1 MAASRRPTLADVARE
16 VGVSAKTVSR
26 VLNEDGPASP
36 ETRKQVLAAVAK
48 LGFQP
53 NLMARNI
60 RVGGP
65 DTTIGLVIPDLANPF
80 FGAVARSIE
89 DTVRDRGLTLLM
101 GSSADDPDRERALTD
116 KFLARRVS
124 ALMVVPSVGADH
136 SHLKTHRTTG
146 LPVVFLDRPGVG
158 LATDS
163 VVSSNRVGAREGV
176 AHLVAH
182 GHRRIGFVGDLPVK
196 LYTRRERLAG
206 YREALQEAGLPA
218 DRALIA
224 NAHDRHAASAATA
237 QLLALPDPPTALFAG
252 NNIVALGIVGELA
265 RSKRKDVAL
274 VAFDDV
280 ELAGA
285 LDPALT
291 VVAQD
296 PEEIGRAA
304 AATALARMDG
314 DRTRSRT
321 VTVPT
326 RLIVRGSGELP
337 LDDTTESCAKGRSSF
352 PGPPSPARTSRSR
365 LGSSPAARS

>member
-1 MAASRRPTLADVARE
+1 MAASRRPTLADVALE

-26 VLNEDGPASP
+26 VLNEDGPVSAQ
-36 ETRKQVLAAVAK
+36 TREQVLAAVAR

-65 DTTIGLVIPDLANPF
+65 DTTIGLVVPDLGNPF
-80 FGAVARSIE
+80 FGAVAGAIE
-89 DTVRDRGLTLLM
+89 DTVRERGLTLLM
-101 GSSADDPDRERALTD
+101 GSSADDPDQERALTD

-124 ALMVVPSVGADH
+124 ILIVVPSVGADH
-136 SHLKTHRTTG
+136 SHLKPHRTAG
-146 LPVVFLDRPGVG
+146 LPVLFLDRPGVG
-158 LATDS
+158 LVTDS
-163 VVSSNRVGAREGV
+163 IVSSNRAGAQDGV
-176 AHLVAH
+176 AHLIAH

-206 YREALQEAGLPA
+206 YRTALQDAGLPY
-218 DRALIA
+218 DRPLVVS
-224 NAHDRHAASAATA
+224 AHDQRGAAAATS

-252 NNIVALGIVGELA
+252 NNMVALGIVAELA

-280 ELAGA
+280 PLAEA
-285 LDPALT
+285 LEPALT

-304 AATALARMDG
+304 ATTALSRLDG
-314 DRTRSRT
+314 DRSRART
-321 VTVPT
+321 ITVPT
-326 RLIVRGSGELP
+326 RLIIRGSGE
-337 LDDTTESCAKGRSSF
+337 S
-352 PGPPSPARTSRSR
+352 PSPT
-365 LGSSPAARS
+365 PH

>member
-1 MAASRRPTLADVARE
+1 MAANRRPTLADVARE

-26 VLNEDGPASP
+26 VLNEDGPASAQ
-36 ETRKQVLAAVAK
+36 TREQVLAAVAR

-65 DTTIGLVIPDLANPF
+65 DTTVGLVIPDLANPF
-80 FGAVARSIE
+80 FGAVARAIE

-124 ALMVVPSVGADH
+124 ILMVVPSVGADH
-136 SHLKTHRTTG
+136 SHLKPHRTAG

-163 VVSSNRVGAREGV
+163 IVSSNRAGAHDGV
-176 AHLVAH
+176 AHLIAH

-206 YREALQEAGLPA
+206 YRSALQEADIPH
-218 DRALIA
+218 DRSLVA
-224 NAHDRHAASAATA
+224 NAHDQQGAEAATA
-237 QLLALPDPPTALFAG
+237 RLLTLADPPTALFAG
-252 NNIVALGIVGELA
+252 NNIMALGIVAELA
-265 RSKRKDVAL
+265 RSGRKDVAV

-280 ELAGA
+280 ALAEA
-285 LDPALT
+285 LEPALT

-296 PEEIGRAA
+296 AEELGRAA
-304 AATALARMDG
+304 ATTALTRLDS
-314 DRTRSRT
+314 DRTRAHT
-321 VTVPT
+321 ITVPT
-326 RLIVRGSGELP
+326 RLIVRGSGEQRAP
-337 LDDTTESCAKGRSSF
+337 TA
-352 PGPPSPARTSRSR
+352 
-365 LGSSPAARS
+365 

>member
-26 VLNEDGPASP
+26 VLNEDGPVSAR
-36 ETRKQVLAAVAK
+36 TREQVLGVVAK

-80 FGAVARSIE
+80 FGAVARGIE

-101 GSSADDPDRERALTD
+101 GSSADDPARERALTAQ
-116 KFLARRVS
+116 FLARRVS
-124 ALMVVPSVGADH
+124 ILVVVPSVGADH
-136 SHLKTHRTTG
+136 SGLKPHRTAG

-158 LATDS
+158 LSTDS
-163 VVSSNRVGAREGV
+163 IVSSNRAGARDGV
-176 AHLVAH
+176 AHLIAH

-206 YREALQEAGLPA
+206 YRAALQEADIPY
-218 DRALIA
+218 DRSLVAS
-224 NAHDRHAASAATA
+224 AHDQPGAEVATSR
-237 QLLALPDPPTALFAG
+237 LLDLADPPTALFAG
-252 NNIVALGIVGELA
+252 NNIMALGVVAELA
-265 RSKRKDVAL
+265 RSDRKDVAV

-280 ELAGA
+280 SLAEA
-285 LDPALT
+285 LEPALT

-296 PEEIGRAA
+296 PEEIGRSA
-304 AATALARMDG
+304 AATALARLDG
-314 DRTRSRT
+314 DRSRART
-321 VTVPT
+321 ITVPT
-326 RLIVRGSGELP
+326 RLIIRGSGEQ
-337 LDDTTESCAKGRSSF
+337 
-352 PGPPSPARTSRSR
+352 PA
-365 LGSSPAARS
+365 PEP

>member
-26 VLNEDGPASP
+26 VLNEDGPASAR
-36 ETRKQVLAAVAK
+36 TREQVLAAVAR

-80 FGAVARSIE
+80 FGAVARAIE
-89 DTVRDRGLTLLM
+89 DTVGERGLTLLM
-101 GSSADDPDRERALTD
+101 GSSADDAGRERALTD

-124 ALMVVPSVGADH
+124 ILMIVPSVGADH
-136 SHLKTHRTTG
+136 SHLKSHRAAG

-158 LATDS
+158 LSTDS
-163 VVSSNRVGAREGV
+163 IVSSNRAGAHDGV

-182 GHRRIGFVGDLPVK
+182 GHRRIGFIGDLPVK

-206 YREALQEAGLPA
+206 YRTALQEAGLSY
-218 DRALIA
+218 DRSLVA
-224 NAHDRHAASAATA
+224 NAHDQQGAATA
-237 QLLALPDPPTALFAG
+237 TAGLLGLADPPTALFAG
-252 NNIVALGIVGELA
+252 NNMVALGLVAELA
-265 RSKRKDVAL
+265 RSNRKDIAV

-280 ELAGA
+280 PLAEA
-285 LDPALT
+285 LEPALT

-304 AATALARMDG
+304 AATALSRLDG
-314 DRTRSRT
+314 DRSRART
-321 VTVPT
+321 ITVPT
-326 RLIVRGSGELP
+326 RLIVRGSAE
-337 LDDTTESCAKGRSSF
+337 R
-352 PGPPSPARTSRSR
+352 PA
-365 LGSSPAARS
+365 PALQEA

>member
-1 MAASRRPTLADVARE
+1 MAANRRPTLADVARE

-26 VLNEDGPASP
+26 VLNEDGPASAK
-36 ETRKQVLAAVAK
+36 TREQVLAAVAR

-65 DTTIGLVIPDLANPF
+65 DTTVGLVIPDLGNPF

-101 GSSADDPDRERALTD
+101 GSSADDADRERALTD

-124 ALMVVPSVGADH
+124 VLMVVPSVGADH
-136 SHLKTHRTTG
+136 SHLKSHRATG

-158 LATDS
+158 LSTDS
-163 VVSSNRVGAREGV
+163 VVSSNRAGSQAGV
-176 AHLVAH
+176 THLINH
-182 GHRRIGFVGDLPVK
+182 GHRRIGFVGDLPTK

-206 YREALQEAGLPA
+206 YRAALDEAGLPY
-218 DRALIA
+218 DRSLLT
-224 NAHDRHAASAATA
+224 NAHDQHGAAIATA
-237 QLLALPDPPTALFAG
+237 ELLSLADPPTALFAG
-252 NNIVALGIVGELA
+252 NNIVALGVVTELA
-265 RSKRKDVAL
+265 RTGRKDVAL

-280 ELAGA
+280 PLAEV
-285 LDPALT
+285 LEPALT

-304 AATALARMDG
+304 ATTALARLDG
-314 DRTRSRT
+314 DRSRVRT
-321 VTVPT
+321 ITVPT
-326 RLIVRGSGELP
+326 RLIVRGSGEQH
-337 LDDTTESCAKGRSSF
+337 
-352 PGPPSPARTSRSR
+352 PASQ
-365 LGSSPAARS
+365 LLQEA

>member
-1 MAASRRPTLADVARE
+1 MAANRRPTLADVARE

-26 VLNEDGPASP
+26 VLNEDGPASAQ
-36 ETRKQVLAAVAK
+36 TREQVLAAVAR

-80 FGAVARSIE
+80 FGAVARAIE

-124 ALMVVPSVGADH
+124 ILMVVPSVGADH
-136 SHLKTHRTTG
+136 SHLKPHRTAG
-146 LPVVFLDRPGVG
+146 LPVIFLDRPGVG

-163 VVSSNRVGAREGV
+163 IVSSNRAGAHDGV
-176 AHLVAH
+176 AHLIAH

-206 YREALQEAGLPA
+206 YRSALAEADIAH
-218 DRALIA
+218 DRSLVA
-224 NAHDRHAASAATA
+224 NAHDQQGAEEATA
-237 QLLALPDPPTALFAG
+237 RLLALADPPTALFAG
-252 NNIVALGIVGELA
+252 NNIMALGIVAELA
-265 RSKRKDVAL
+265 RSRRKDVAV

-280 ELAGA
+280 ALAEA
-285 LDPALT
+285 LEPALT

-296 PEEIGRAA
+296 AEELGRAA
-304 AATALARMDG
+304 ATTALTRLDS
-314 DRTRSRT
+314 DRTRAHT
-321 VTVPT
+321 ITVPT
-326 RLIVRGSGELP
+326 RLIVRGSGEQ
-337 LDDTTESCAKGRSSF
+337 
-352 PGPPSPARTSRSR
+352 PAPRT
-365 LGSSPAARS
+365 